1 MGHMEDMKEKLY
13 SDIKEIY
20 GKSKIFMF
28 WVLLSCMIGMIVG
41 IVGGMFHLALEYVT
55 DFRIKNPDILW
66 ALPLAGLGIIFFYK
80 FMGMELLIVE

>member
-41 IVGGMFHLALEYVT
+41 IVGGMFQIGRAHV
-55 DFRIKNPDILW
+55 
-66 ALPLAGLGIIFFYK
+66 
-80 FMGMELLIVE
+80 